1 MQTGK
6 FMCVIGD
13 GSTDSS
19 VKEQEMWFLRTSIFG
34 QISVQFLGV
43 NKCSAS
49 AENIVNGIKD
59 LLTVNLG
66 LQYPDIFQKT
76 VVLRVETEQVSW
88 LAVGLVLEQY

>member
-6 FMCVIGD
+6 FMCLIGD
-13 GSTDSS
+13 GSTYSS

-66 LQYPDIFQKT
+66 LQYPDIIQKT
-76 VVLRVETEQVSW
+76 AALRVETEQVSW
-88 LAVGLVLEQY
+88 LAVGLVLGQY